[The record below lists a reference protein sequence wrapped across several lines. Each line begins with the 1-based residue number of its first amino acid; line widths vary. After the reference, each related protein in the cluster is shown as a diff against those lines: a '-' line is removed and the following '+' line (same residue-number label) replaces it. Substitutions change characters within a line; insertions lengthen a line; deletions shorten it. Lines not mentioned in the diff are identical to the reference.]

1 MANPTHDWPE
11 VATALSGAMRPLRQ
25 GAPET
30 MAAFSGLAKAALEPK
45 ALDTKTKASRLMKL
59 LASEQRLVLLCAL
72 LEKECSVGELA
83 RGGGLSQT
91 TASQHL
97 AKLRAERI
105 VETRRDAQTI
115 YYRLDDPNAVQILQS
130 LCEVYKPKR

>member
-1 MANPTHDWPE
+1 MSAQIRNIRMMTDTLI
-11 VATALSGAMRPLRQ
+11 ATP
-25 GAPET
+25 APSPDEI
-30 MAAFSGLAKAALEPK
+30 AELQASAIQ
-45 ALDTKTKASRLMKL
+45 ASRLMKL

-83 RGGGLSQT
+83 RGAGLSQT

-115 YYRLDDPNAVQILQS
+115 YYRLDDPNAVKILHA

>member
-1 MANPTHDWPE
+1 MMTDTLMTSPAPTPQE
-11 VATALSGAMRPLRQ
+11 IAELQASAIQ
-25 GAPET
+25 
-30 MAAFSGLAKAALEPK
+30 
-45 ALDTKTKASRLMKL
+45 ASRLMKL

-83 RGGGLSQT
+83 RGAGLSQT

-105 VETRRDAQTI
+105 VATRRDDPDAVTI
-115 YYRLDDPNAVQILQS
+115 LHT
-130 LCEVYKPKR
+130 LCDVYKPKGAVRKN